1 MSEII
6 YSVRELLSMSWHFLM
21 STYIPNTHIA
31 FGVMLVG
38 LVIMGLGFKF
48 LSVAIGHNIGE
59 AGALPDVGYGDPKS
73 TSLTVSDKRKN
84 DVR

>member
-1 MSEII
+1 MSDILLG
-6 YSVRELLSMSWHFLM
+6 VRGLLSGAWNFLM
-21 STYIPNTHIA
+21 NTYIPNTHIA
-31 FGVMLVG
+31 YGVMLVG
-38 LVIMGLGFKF
+38 LTIMGFGFKF

-73 TSLTVSDKRKN
+73 TSLVVSDKRKN